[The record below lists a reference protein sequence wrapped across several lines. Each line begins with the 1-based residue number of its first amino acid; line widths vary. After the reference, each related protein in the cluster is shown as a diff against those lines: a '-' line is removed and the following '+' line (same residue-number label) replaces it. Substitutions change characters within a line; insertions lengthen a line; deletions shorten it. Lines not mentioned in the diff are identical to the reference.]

1 MKSKISPWAAALFCA
16 ILIHILIIEVSK
28 NQHWFDITPPTSNF
42 ELFLLPTT
50 IQSAELP
57 TTIQPAEEQED
68 VAVFNEKEEKQV
80 SSKESLPQQIE
91 QPSTPIEA
99 LNGKQL
105 SEKTNTVDADM
116 IELNQPTPNALEPT
130 ILEPNALESDTLDSS
145 SFNQNILS
153 PDANNR
159 TQDTK
164 TTSENLFG
172 HEIEASSPNEK
183 PLNTD
188 KPDLLDLSKISLSS
202 DSSDDALEGVFSEEL
217 RDKIAVSK
225 NAQQEYLKGQIKE
238 ISYPITKDSDG
249 TRYVNIKGVCWRLPE
264 PGSKEA
270 WVIVFAGCSG
280 QTKSFHFELN
290 ITPSTLLGPESP
302 FSIGR

>member
-1 MKSKISPWAAALFCA
+1 MKSKIAPWAAALFCA
-16 ILIHILIIEVSK
+16 IFIHILIIEVSE
-28 NQHWFDITPPTSNF
+28 NQHWFDITPPESNF

-50 IQSAELP
+50 RQ
-57 TTIQPAEEQED
+57 TVEEPEP
-68 VAVFNEKEEKQV
+68 VAVFNEKEKKEKKAP
-80 SSKESLPQQIE
+80 SKESLIQQIE
-91 QPSTPIEA
+91 QPSTPPEA

-105 SEKTNTVDADM
+105 SEKTNTVDTDI
-116 IELNQPTPNALEPT
+116 IELNQLPQNTLESNALEP
-130 ILEPNALESDTLDSS
+130 NALDSS
-145 SFNQNILS
+145 SFNQNALTPNES
-153 PDANNR
+153 SS
-159 TQDTK
+159 TLDTK

-172 HEIEASSPNEK
+172 HDIEASNLNEK
-183 PLNTD
+183 RLNTD
-188 KPDLLDLSKISLSS
+188 KPDLLDLSKISLSP

-302 FSIGR
+302 FSIGH

>member
-1 MKSKISPWAAALFCA
+1 MKSKIAPWAAALFCA
-16 ILIHILIIEVSK
+16 IFIHILIIEVSE
-28 NQHWFDITPPTSNF
+28 NQHWFDITPPASNF
-42 ELFLLPTT
+42 ELFLLPTMQKT
-50 IQSAELP
+50 
-57 TTIQPAEEQED
+57 AEEPEQ
-68 VAVFNEKEEKQV
+68 VAVFNEKEEKEAP
-80 SSKESLPQQIE
+80 SIESLTQQIE
-91 QPSTPIEA
+91 QPSTPPEA

-105 SEKTNTVDADM
+105 SEKTNTVDADI
-116 IELNQPTPNALEPT
+116 IELNQLLQNT
-130 ILEPNALESDTLDSS
+130 LESNTLDSS
-145 SFNQNILS
+145 SFNQNALPTNALPNES
-153 PDANNR
+153 SS
-159 TQDTK
+159 TLDTK

-172 HEIEASSPNEK
+172 HEVEASNLNEK
-183 PLNTD
+183 LLNTD
-188 KPDLLDLSKISLSS
+188 KPDLLDLSKISLSP

-225 NAQQEYLKGQIKE
+225 NAQQEYLKGQVKE

>member
-1 MKSKISPWAAALFCA
+1 MKSKIAPWAAALFCA
-16 ILIHILIIEVSK
+16 IFIHILIIEVSE
-28 NQHWFDITPPTSNF
+28 NQHWFDITPPASNF
-42 ELFLLPTT
+42 ELFLLPTM
-50 IQSAELP
+50 QKA
-57 TTIQPAEEQED
+57 AEEPEQ
-68 VAVFNEKEEKQV
+68 VAVFNEKEEKEAP
-80 SSKESLPQQIE
+80 SIESLTQQIE
-91 QPSTPIEA
+91 QPSTPPEA

-105 SEKTNTVDADM
+105 SEKTNTVDADI
-116 IELNQPTPNALEPT
+116 IELNQLLQNT
-130 ILEPNALESDTLDSS
+130 LEPNTLDSS
-145 SFNQNILS
+145 SFNQNALPTNALPNES
-153 PDANNR
+153 SS
-159 TQDTK
+159 TLDTK

-172 HEIEASSPNEK
+172 HEVEASNLNEK
-183 PLNTD
+183 LLNTD
-188 KPDLLDLSKISLSS
+188 KPDLLDLSKISLSP

-225 NAQQEYLKGQIKE
+225 NAQQEYLKGQVKE

>member
-1 MKSKISPWAAALFCA
+1 
-16 ILIHILIIEVSK
+16 
-28 NQHWFDITPPTSNF
+28 FDITPPASNF
-42 ELFLLPTT
+42 ELFLLPTMKK
-50 IQSAELP
+50 A
-57 TTIQPAEEQED
+57 AEEPEQ
-68 VAVFNEKEEKQV
+68 VAVFNKKEENQA
-80 SSKESLPQQIE
+80 SSKESLTQQIE
-91 QPSTPIEA
+91 QPSTPIEV

-116 IELNQPTPNALEPT
+116 IKFNQPTQNALEPNV
-130 ILEPNALESDTLDSS
+130 LEPNTLGSS
-145 SFNQNILS
+145 SFNQNALPTNTLPNES
-153 PDANNR
+153 SSTLDNKN
-159 TQDTK
+159 
-164 TTSENLFG
+164 TSENLFG
-172 HEIEASSPNEK
+172 HEVEASNLNEK
-183 PLNTD
+183 LLNTD
-188 KPDLLDLSKISLSS
+188 KPDLLDLSKISLSP

-225 NAQQEYLKGQIKE
+225 NAQQEYLKGQVKE

>member
-1 MKSKISPWAAALFCA
+1 MKSKIAPWAAALFCA
-16 ILIHILIIEVSK
+16 IFIHILIIEVSE
-28 NQHWFDITPPTSNF
+28 NQHWFDITPPASNF
-42 ELFLLPTT
+42 ELFLLPTMQKT
-50 IQSAELP
+50 
-57 TTIQPAEEQED
+57 AEEPEQ
-68 VAVFNEKEEKQV
+68 VAVFNEKEEKEAP
-80 SSKESLPQQIE
+80 SIESLTQQIE
-91 QPSTPIEA
+91 QPSTPPEA

-105 SEKTNTVDADM
+105 SEKTNTVDADI
-116 IELNQPTPNALEPT
+116 IELNQLLQNT
-130 ILEPNALESDTLDSS
+130 LEPNTLDSS
-145 SFNQNILS
+145 SFNQNALPTNALPNES
-153 PDANNR
+153 SS
-159 TQDTK
+159 TLDTK

-172 HEIEASSPNEK
+172 HEVEASNLNEK

-188 KPDLLDLSKISLSS
+188 KPDLLDLSKISLSP

>member
-1 MKSKISPWAAALFCA
+1 MKSKIAPWAAALFCA
-16 ILIHILIIEVSK
+16 IFIHILIIEVSE
-28 NQHWFDITPPTSNF
+28 NQHWFDITPPASNF
-42 ELFLLPTT
+42 ELFLLPTM
-50 IQSAELP
+50 QKA
-57 TTIQPAEEQED
+57 AEEPEQ
-68 VAVFNEKEEKQV
+68 VAVFNEKEEKEAP
-80 SSKESLPQQIE
+80 SIESLTQQIE
-91 QPSTPIEA
+91 QPSTPPEA

-105 SEKTNTVDADM
+105 SENTNTVDADM
-116 IELNQPTPNALEPT
+116 IELNQLLQN
-130 ILEPNALESDTLDSS
+130 TLDSS
-145 SFNQNILS
+145 SFNQNALPTNTLPNES
-153 PDANNR
+153 SSTLDNKN
-159 TQDTK
+159 
-164 TTSENLFG
+164 TSENLFG
-172 HEIEASSPNEK
+172 HEVEASNLNEK
-183 PLNTD
+183 LLNTD
-188 KPDLLDLSKISLSS
+188 KPDLLDLSKISLSP

>member
-1 MKSKISPWAAALFCA
+1 MKSKIAPWAAALFCA
-16 ILIHILIIEVSK
+16 IFIHILIIEVSE
-28 NQHWFDITPPTSNF
+28 NQHWFDITPPASNF
-42 ELFLLPTT
+42 ELFLLPTMQKT
-50 IQSAELP
+50 
-57 TTIQPAEEQED
+57 AEEPEQ
-68 VAVFNEKEEKQV
+68 VAVFNEKEEKEAP
-80 SSKESLPQQIE
+80 SIESLTQQIE
-91 QPSTPIEA
+91 QPSTPPEA

-105 SEKTNTVDADM
+105 SEKTNTVDADI
-116 IELNQPTPNALEPT
+116 IELNQLLQNT
-130 ILEPNALESDTLDSS
+130 LESNTLDSS
-145 SFNQNILS
+145 SFNQNALPTNAL
-153 PDANNR
+153 PDAN
-159 TQDTK
+159 TSTLDTK

-172 HEIEASSPNEK
+172 HEVEASNLNEK
-183 PLNTD
+183 LMNTD
-188 KPDLLDLSKISLSS
+188 KPDLLDLSKISLSP

-225 NAQQEYLKGQIKE
+225 NAQQEYLKGQVKE

>member
-1 MKSKISPWAAALFCA
+1 VQRS
-16 ILIHILIIEVSK
+16 HILIIEVSE
-28 NQHWFDITPPTSNF
+28 NQHWFDITPPASNF

-50 IQSAELP
+50 QRA
-57 TTIQPAEEQED
+57 AEEPEQ
-68 VAVFNEKEEKQV
+68 VAVFNEKEENQAPSKEGLTKQV
-80 SSKESLPQQIE
+80 E
-91 QPSTPIEA
+91 QPTTPIEA

-116 IELNQPTPNALEPT
+116 IKFNQPTQNALQ
-130 ILEPNALESDTLDSS
+130 PNTLDSS
-145 SFNQNILS
+145 SFNQNAPR
-153 PDANNR
+153 PDAN
-159 TQDTK
+159 TSTLDTK
-164 TTSENLFG
+164 ALSENLFG
-172 HEIEASSPNEK
+172 HETEASSLNEK

-188 KPDLLDLSKISLSS
+188 KPDLLDLSKISLSP
-202 DSSDDALEGVFSEEL
+202 DSTDDALDGVFSEEL

-264 PGSKEA
+264 PGSKES

>member
-1 MKSKISPWAAALFCA
+1 MKSKIAPWAAALFCA
-16 ILIHILIIEVSK
+16 IFIHILIIEVSE
-28 NQHWFDITPPTSNF
+28 NQHWFDITPPASNF
-42 ELFLLPTT
+42 ELFLLPTMQKT
-50 IQSAELP
+50 
-57 TTIQPAEEQED
+57 AEEPEQ
-68 VAVFNEKEEKQV
+68 VAVFNEKEEKEAP
-80 SSKESLPQQIE
+80 SIESLTQQIE
-91 QPSTPIEA
+91 QPSTPPEA

-105 SEKTNTVDADM
+105 SEKTNTVDADI
-116 IELNQPTPNALEPT
+116 IELNQLLQN
-130 ILEPNALESDTLDSS
+130 TLDSS
-145 SFNQNILS
+145 SFNQNALPTNALPNES
-153 PDANNR
+153 SS
-159 TQDTK
+159 TLDTK

-172 HEIEASSPNEK
+172 HEVEASNLNEK
-183 PLNTD
+183 LLNTD
-188 KPDLLDLSKISLSS
+188 KPDLLDLSKISLSP

-225 NAQQEYLKGQIKE
+225 NAQQEYLKGQVKE

>member
-1 MKSKISPWAAALFCA
+1 MKSKIAPWAAALFCA
-16 ILIHILIIEVSK
+16 IFIHILIIEVSE
-28 NQHWFDITPPTSNF
+28 NQHWFDITPPASNF
-42 ELFLLPTT
+42 ELFLLPTM
-50 IQSAELP
+50 QKA
-57 TTIQPAEEQED
+57 AEEPEQ
-68 VAVFNEKEEKQV
+68 VAVFNEKEAP
-80 SSKESLPQQIE
+80 SIESLTQQIE
-91 QPSTPIEA
+91 QPSTPPEA

-105 SEKTNTVDADM
+105 SENTNTVDADM
-116 IELNQPTPNALEPT
+116 IELNQLLQN
-130 ILEPNALESDTLDSS
+130 TLDSS
-145 SFNQNILS
+145 SFNQNALPTNTLPNES
-153 PDANNR
+153 SSTLDNKN
-159 TQDTK
+159 
-164 TTSENLFG
+164 TSENLFG
-172 HEIEASSPNEK
+172 HEVEASNLNEK
-183 PLNTD
+183 LLNTD
-188 KPDLLDLSKISLSS
+188 KPDLLDLSKISLSP

>member
-1 MKSKISPWAAALFCA
+1 MKSKIAPWAAALFCA
-16 ILIHILIIEVSK
+16 IFIHILIIEVSE
-28 NQHWFDITPPTSNF
+28 NQHWFDITPPASNF
-42 ELFLLPTT
+42 ELFLLPTM
-50 IQSAELP
+50 QKA
-57 TTIQPAEEQED
+57 AEEPEQ
-68 VAVFNEKEEKQV
+68 VAVFNEKEEKEAP
-80 SSKESLPQQIE
+80 SIESLTQEIE
-91 QPSTPIEA
+91 QPSTPPEA

-105 SEKTNTVDADM
+105 SEKTNTVDADI
-116 IELNQPTPNALEPT
+116 IELNQLLQNT
-130 ILEPNALESDTLDSS
+130 LEPNTLDSS
-145 SFNQNILS
+145 SFNQNALPTNALPNES
-153 PDANNR
+153 SS
-159 TQDTK
+159 TLDTK

-172 HEIEASSPNEK
+172 HEVEASNLNEK
-183 PLNTD
+183 LLNTD
-188 KPDLLDLSKISLSS
+188 KPDLLDLSKISLSP

>member
-1 MKSKISPWAAALFCA
+1 MQKA
-16 ILIHILIIEVSK
+16 
-28 NQHWFDITPPTSNF
+28 
-42 ELFLLPTT
+42 
-50 IQSAELP
+50 
-57 TTIQPAEEQED
+57 AEEPEQ
-68 VAVFNEKEEKQV
+68 VAVFNEKEAP
-80 SSKESLPQQIE
+80 SIESLTQQIE
-91 QPSTPIEA
+91 QPSTPPEA

-105 SEKTNTVDADM
+105 SENTNTVDADM
-116 IELNQPTPNALEPT
+116 IELNQLLQN
-130 ILEPNALESDTLDSS
+130 TLDSS
-145 SFNQNILS
+145 SFNQNALPTNTLPNES
-153 PDANNR
+153 SSTLDNKN
-159 TQDTK
+159 
-164 TTSENLFG
+164 TSENLFG
-172 HEIEASSPNEK
+172 HEVEASNLNEK
-183 PLNTD
+183 LLNTD
-188 KPDLLDLSKISLSS
+188 KPDLLDLSKISLSP

>member
-1 MKSKISPWAAALFCA
+1 MKSKIAPWAAALFCA
-16 ILIHILIIEVSK
+16 IFIHILIIEVSE
-28 NQHWFDITPPTSNF
+28 NQHWFDITPPASNF
-42 ELFLLPTT
+42 ELFLLPTMQKT
-50 IQSAELP
+50 
-57 TTIQPAEEQED
+57 AEEPEQ
-68 VAVFNEKEEKQV
+68 VAVFNEKEEKEAP
-80 SSKESLPQQIE
+80 SIESLTQQIE
-91 QPSTPIEA
+91 QPSTPPEA

-105 SEKTNTVDADM
+105 SEKTNTVDADI
-116 IELNQPTPNALEPT
+116 IELNQLLQNT
-130 ILEPNALESDTLDSS
+130 LEPNTLDSS
-145 SFNQNILS
+145 SFNQNALPTNALPNES
-153 PDANNR
+153 SS
-159 TQDTK
+159 TLDTK

-172 HEIEASSPNEK
+172 HEVEASNLNEK

-188 KPDLLDLSKISLSS
+188 KPDLLDLSKISLSP

-225 NAQQEYLKGQIKE
+225 NAQQEYLKGQVKE

>member
-1 MKSKISPWAAALFCA
+1 MKSKIAPWAAALFCA
-16 ILIHILIIEVSK
+16 IFIHILIIEVSE
-28 NQHWFDITPPTSNF
+28 NQHWFDITPPASNF
-42 ELFLLPTT
+42 ELFLLPTM
-50 IQSAELP
+50 QKA
-57 TTIQPAEEQED
+57 AEEPEQ
-68 VAVFNEKEEKQV
+68 VAVFNEKEEKEAP
-80 SSKESLPQQIE
+80 SIESLTQEIE
-91 QPSTPIEA
+91 QPSTPPEA

-105 SEKTNTVDADM
+105 SEKTNTVDADI
-116 IELNQPTPNALEPT
+116 IELNQLLQNT
-130 ILEPNALESDTLDSS
+130 LEPNTLDSS
-145 SFNQNILS
+145 SFNQNALPTNALPNES
-153 PDANNR
+153 SS
-159 TQDTK
+159 TLDTK

-172 HEIEASSPNEK
+172 HEVEASNLNEK
-183 PLNTD
+183 LLNTD
-188 KPDLLDLSKISLSS
+188 KPDLLDLSKISLSP

-225 NAQQEYLKGQIKE
+225 NAQQEYLKGQVKE

>member
-1 MKSKISPWAAALFCA
+1 MKSKIAPWAAALFCA
-16 ILIHILIIEVSK
+16 IFIHILIIEVSE
-28 NQHWFDITPPTSNF
+28 NQHWFDITPPESNF

-50 IQSAELP
+50 RQTVEE
-57 TTIQPAEEQED
+57 PA
-68 VAVFNEKEEKQV
+68 AVFNEKEKKEKKTL
-80 SSKESLPQQIE
+80 SKESLIQQIE
-91 QPSTPIEA
+91 QPSTPPEA

-105 SEKTNTVDADM
+105 SEKTNTVDTDI
-116 IELNQPTPNALEPT
+116 IELNQLPQNTLESNILESNALEP
-130 ILEPNALESDTLDSS
+130 NALDSS
-145 SFNQNILS
+145 SFNQNALTPNES
-153 PDANNR
+153 SS
-159 TQDTK
+159 TLDTK

-172 HEIEASSPNEK
+172 HDIEASNLNEK
-183 PLNTD
+183 RLNTD
-188 KPDLLDLSKISLSS
+188 KPDLLDLSKISLSP

-225 NAQQEYLKGQIKE
+225 NAQQEYLKGQVKE

-302 FSIGR
+302 FSIGH

>member
-1 MKSKISPWAAALFCA
+1 MKSKIAPWGAALFCA
-16 ILIHILIIEVSK
+16 IFIHILIIEVSE
-28 NQHWFDITPPTSNF
+28 NQHWFDITPPASNF
-42 ELFLLPTT
+42 ELFLLPTM
-50 IQSAELP
+50 QKA
-57 TTIQPAEEQED
+57 AEEPEQ
-68 VAVFNEKEEKQV
+68 VAVFNEKEEKEAP
-80 SSKESLPQQIE
+80 SIESLTQQIE
-91 QPSTPIEA
+91 QPSTPPEA

-105 SEKTNTVDADM
+105 SEKANTVDADI
-116 IELNQPTPNALEPT
+116 IELNQPTQNALEPNV
-130 ILEPNALESDTLDSS
+130 LEPNTLDSS
-145 SFNQNILS
+145 SFNQNALPTNALPNES
-153 PDANNR
+153 SS
-159 TQDTK
+159 TLDTK

-172 HEIEASSPNEK
+172 HEVEASNLNEK
-183 PLNTD
+183 LLNTD
-188 KPDLLDLSKISLSS
+188 KPDLLDLSKISLSP

-217 RDKIAVSK
+217 KDKIAVSK

-302 FSIGR
+302 LSIGR

>member
-1 MKSKISPWAAALFCA
+1 MKSKIAPWAAALFCA
-16 ILIHILIIEVSK
+16 IFIHILIIEVSE
-28 NQHWFDITPPTSNF
+28 NQHWFDITPPASNF
-42 ELFLLPTT
+42 ELFLLPTM
-50 IQSAELP
+50 QKA
-57 TTIQPAEEQED
+57 AEEPEQ
-68 VAVFNEKEEKQV
+68 VAAFNEKEEKEAP
-80 SSKESLPQQIE
+80 SIESLTQQIE
-91 QPSTPIEA
+91 QPSTPPEA

-116 IELNQPTPNALEPT
+116 IKFNQPTQNALEPNV
-130 ILEPNALESDTLDSS
+130 LEPNTLDSS
-145 SFNQNILS
+145 SFNQNALPTNALPNES
-153 PDANNR
+153 SS
-159 TQDTK
+159 TLDTK

-172 HEIEASSPNEK
+172 HEVEASNLNEK
-183 PLNTD
+183 LLNTD
-188 KPDLLDLSKISLSS
+188 KPDLLDLSKISLSP

-302 FSIGR
+302 LSIGR